1 VSGGWWQYL
10 GVFAASFLLSLLLTP
25 LAIRVALRNRIL
37 DQPGDHKSHSFPV
50 PYLGGVAIVASFAL
64 VIVAASVLD
73 SSNNGTSELVK
84 ILAVGLALAL
94 MGLID
99 DLRKLPALLRLALE
113 IAAGWLVFAFDV
125 GVSFTGSGVLDAIVT
140 IVWVVGLVNA
150 FNMSDNMDGLSA
162 GLAAIASASLF
173 AAAAANGQ
181 FLVAALCA
189 ALAGCA
195 LGFLRS
201 NFFPA
206 RIYMGDA
213 GAYFFGFMIA
223 YLGLKLQFLSSP
235 SNNTFLVP
243 ILIVSVVIFDTTLVV
258 CARLYH
264 RISPMQGGKDHTS
277 HRLVK
282 IGLPVPLAVG
292 LIYVAAI
299 AVGVIAFVV
308 ARVDDTSGWIL
319 AGFVGVVMT
328 AFGALLALVP
338 VYPTSRHSLY
348 HLAKAGSRGSEGLE
362 PFDGGS

>member
-1 VSGGWWQYL
+1 MSGGWWQYL
-10 GVFAASFLLSLLLTP
+10 GVFLGSLVLSLFLTP

-37 DQPGDHKSHSFPV
+37 DQPGDHKSHSTPV
-50 PYLGGVAIVASFAL
+50 PYLGGVAIVVSFA
-64 VIVAASVLD
+64 VVVGGAAALD
-73 SSNNGTSELVK
+73 SSTAGTDELVK
-84 ILAVGLALAL
+84 ILAIGLGLAL
-94 MGLID
+94 MGLVD
-99 DLRKLPALLRLALE
+99 DLRKLPAVLRLLLE
-113 IAAGWLVFAFDV
+113 IVAGWLVFALDL
-125 GVSFTGSGVLDAIVT
+125 GVSFTGTRVVDAAVT

-162 GLAAIASASLF
+162 GLATIAAGSLF
-173 AAAAANGQ
+173 AVAAGNGQ
-181 FLVAALCA
+181 FLVAALSA

-195 LGFLRS
+195 IGFLRS

-206 RIYMGDA
+206 RIFMGDA
-213 GAYFFGFMIA
+213 GAYFLGFMVA
-223 YLGLKLQFLSSP
+223 YLGLKVQFLSSP

-264 RISPMQGGKDHTS
+264 GISPMQGGKDHTS

-282 IGLPVPLAVG
+282 VGLPVPVAVG

-319 AGFVGVVMT
+319 AGFVGVVMVT
-328 AFGALLALVP
+328 FGTLLSMVP
-338 VYPTSRHSLY
+338 VYGTSRHSLY
-348 HLAKAGSRGSEGLE
+348 RIARSA
-362 PFDGGS
+362 D